1 MKTFRKLS
9 AHFKYDE
16 VVDLNTATSAVQM
29 VISVD
34 QKVQKIFEHTMV
46 CSAIDRD
53 LL

>member
-29 VISVD
+29 
-34 QKVQKIFEHTMV
+34 
-46 CSAIDRD
+46 AGAD
-53 LL
+53 LGGGSTGVLRAALFRMSPHF